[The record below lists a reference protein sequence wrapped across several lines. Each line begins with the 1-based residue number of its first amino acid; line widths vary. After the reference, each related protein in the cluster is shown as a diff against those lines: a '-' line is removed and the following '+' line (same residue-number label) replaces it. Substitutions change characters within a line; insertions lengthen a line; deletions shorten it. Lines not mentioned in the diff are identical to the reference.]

1 MAVRFNEGTGCWDV
15 QCSCVG
21 NDGRRIRKHRRGFRT
36 VDEARAF
43 EECFRQK
50 HENPAQLNTKYFVE
64 QYFEDV
70 SASLKVSTLKT
81 KRGIFDRHILPAF
94 GSMKIGDI
102 RAVDILRWQNGL
114 VEQGYSQTY
123 LRSVRNQLAALFSHA
138 RRYYRLANTPLS
150 SVPSI
155 GAKQA
160 DEIAIWSKD
169 EYKRFADVIMDKPKS
184 FMAFEVLYWCG
195 LRRGELL
202 ALTLEDICF
211 DAGEISINKSLQR
224 IDGEDVVS
232 PPKTRHSMRRVLAPA
247 FLMEELRDYVIS
259 ERILPGA
266 RLFDFT
272 PSLLAHEMRRGC
284 KLSGVKRIRIHDL
297 RHSHVSLLVGLGFD
311 VVSISKRIGHSKE
324 QTTLRYAHMFKGRQ
338 GEIAESLD
346 RLRGD
351 SND

>member
-1 MAVRFNEGTGCWDV
+1 MAVRFNERTGRWDV
-15 QCSCVG
+15 QCSCMG
-21 NDGRRIRKHRRGFRT
+21 NDGRRVRKHKRGFLT
-36 VDEARAF
+36 VDEARIF
-43 EECFRQK
+43 EERFRQK
-50 HENPAQLNTKYFVE
+50 YENPEQLNIKCFTE

-70 SASLKVSTLKT
+70 SPSLKVSTLKM

-94 GSMKIGDI
+94 GFMKIGDV
-102 RAVDILRWQNGL
+102 RAVDVLRWQNGL

-123 LRSVRNQLAALFSHA
+123 LRSMRNQLAALFSHA
-138 RRYYRLANTPLS
+138 KRYYGLANTPLN
-150 SVPSI
+150 SVPPI

-169 EYKRFADVIMDKPKS
+169 EYKRFADAIMDKPKS

-211 DAGEISINKSLQR
+211 NVGEISISKSLQR
-224 IDGEDVVS
+224 IGGEDVVS
-232 PPKTRHSMRRVLAPA
+232 SPKTRYSTRQVLAPA
-247 FLMEELRDYVIS
+247 FLMEELQEYVIS
-259 ERILPGA
+259 EKILPRA

-272 PSLLAHEMRRGC
+272 PSLLVHEMRRGC
-284 KLSGVKRIRIHDL
+284 KLSGVRRIRIHDL
-297 RHSHVSLLVGLGFD
+297 RHSHVSLLVELGFD
-311 VVSISKRIGHSKE
+311 VVSISRRIGHSKE

-338 GEIAESLD
+338 EEIAESLD

-351 SND
+351 SDD